1 MKLTIVGMDFVGL
14 VNAVGF
20 AEKGHQVFC
29 LDSDKKKIAA
39 LRKNEVTINSEYK
52 LADILKKNDFNI
64 RFTSEYR
71 DAIYDSSVIMLA
83 IEPIEKDSG
92 KIDLSPLYQCAK
104 ECCRF
109 INRDVTVIIRTTVPV
124 GTNRDLKDFMM
135 TVTERK
141 YNIDVVSN
149 PEFLSQGSAVKDM
162 LSPSRIVVGVS
173 TKRSQA
179 VMKEL
184 YKDFE
189 SPILFVSPESAELI
203 KYASNSYLA
212 VKLSYINEI
221 ADLCDKVGADI
232 QEVSFGIGLDPRIG
246 TKYLSSGVGFGGP
259 ALTLD
264 TKVMQQLAID
274 KEVKLSILDA
284 ALEVNEHRSEAL
296 IEKIKSVIGHISGYR
311 FAVLGLS
318 YKGNTDDIRKSPA
331 FKFIEDLLKEEGRII
346 AYDTNSTLAF
356 KKKMKSDQHLDYA
369 NSLEEA
375 LRTCDY
381 AVFLNESDEFKKLT
395 NEQIV
400 EYMKRPVVF
409 DGKAVLNPYQL
420 PDVQYYAIGK
430 RIRGKN

>member
-20 AEKGHQVFC
+20 AEKGHQVFG

-39 LRKNEVTINSEYK
+39 LRKNEINISNEYK
-52 LADILKKNDFNI
+52 LEDILQKNDYNI

-71 DAIYDSSVIMLA
+71 DAIYDATVIMFA
-83 IEPIEKDSG
+83 VESVEREPG
-92 KIDLSPLYQCAK
+92 KIDLSPLYQCAR

-109 INRDVTVIIRTTVPV
+109 INHDVTVIIRTTVPV
-124 GTNRDLKDFMM
+124 GTNRELKEFMM
-135 TVTERK
+135 AVTDKK

-173 TKRSQA
+173 TKKAQQ

-184 YKDFE
+184 YQGFE
-189 SPILFVSPESAELI
+189 SPLLFVSPESAELI

-221 ADLCDKVGADI
+221 ADLCDRVGADI

-264 TKVMQQLAID
+264 TQVMKQLAQD
-274 KEVKLSILDA
+274 KDVELSILDA
-284 ALEVNEHRSEAL
+284 ALKVNEKRSQAL
-296 IEKIKSVIGHISGYR
+296 IEKIKSVVGSISGHR

-318 YKGNTDDIRKSPA
+318 YKGNTDDVRKSPA
-331 FKFIEDLLKEEGRII
+331 FAFIEALLKEEGRII
-346 AYDTNSTLAF
+346 AYDTNSTIAF

-369 NSLEEA
+369 TSLEEA

-381 AVFLNESDEFKKLT
+381 AIFLNESDEFKKLT
-395 NEQIV
+395 NDQIV
-400 EYMKRPVVF
+400 EYMKKPIVF
-409 DGKAVLNPYQL
+409 DGKAVLNPYVL
-420 PDVQYYAIGK
+420 PDVEYYAIGK
-430 RIRGKN
+430 RVRRK

>member
-20 AEKGHQVFC
+20 AEKGHQVFG

-39 LRKNEVTINSEYK
+39 LRKNEINISNEYK
-52 LADILKKNDFNI
+52 LEDILQKNDYNI

-71 DAIYDSSVIMLA
+71 DAIYDATVIMFA
-83 IEPIEKDSG
+83 VESVEREPG
-92 KIDLSPLYQCAK
+92 KIDLSPLYQCAR

-109 INRDVTVIIRTTVPV
+109 INHDVTVIIRTTVPV
-124 GTNRDLKDFMM
+124 GTNRELKEFMM
-135 TVTERK
+135 ALTDKK

-173 TKRSQA
+173 TKKAQQ

-184 YKDFE
+184 YQGFE
-189 SPILFVSPESAELI
+189 SPLLFVSPESAELI

-221 ADLCDKVGADI
+221 ADLCDRVGADI

-264 TKVMQQLAID
+264 TQVMKQLAQD
-274 KEVKLSILDA
+274 KDVELSILDA
-284 ALEVNEHRSEAL
+284 ALKVNEKRSQAL
-296 IEKIKSVIGHISGYR
+296 IEKIKSVVGSISGHR

-318 YKGNTDDIRKSPA
+318 YKGNTDDVRKSPA
-331 FKFIEDLLKEEGRII
+331 FTFIEALLKEEGRII
-346 AYDTNSTLAF
+346 AYDTNSTIAF

-369 NSLEEA
+369 TSLEEA

-381 AVFLNESDEFKKLT
+381 AIFLNESDEFKKLT
-395 NEQIV
+395 NDQIV
-400 EYMKRPVVF
+400 EYMKKPIVF
-409 DGKAVLNPYQL
+409 DGKAVLNPYVL
-420 PDVQYYAIGK
+420 PDVEYYAIGK
-430 RIRGKN
+430 RVRRK